1 MSPAPRPAPT
11 RVPALVLIIALLAVA
26 VIIGPVVALA
36 TRVPWDRFR
45 DILSDPETTELLRV
59 TAYAAL
65 QATLITL
72 VLGVPLAVWLAGL
85 RRGSGLVR
93 LLVLLPLAM
102 PPVVAG
108 LALTAAIGNRGVT
121 APLLDALGIQFAFA
135 FPGVIASHVF
145 IALPYVV
152 VAVESSLRQLD
163 REILASAAG
172 VGLSP
177 WEVLLKVTLP
187 AIAPAIATGAGLAFV
202 RSLGEFGTT
211 LTFAGSM
218 PGVTR
223 TMPLGI
229 YLEREIDPGSAYVLA
244 AVLILMAV
252 IALALT
258 ALPMLLRREATPAP
272 RTIGD
277 FNAGRIRELCRPLPG
292 LAVRHVADGVETR
305 FPANATTAIIGP
317 NGSGKTTLVGTLA
330 GRLRGASVTVGEQ
343 ILDGERFIPAH
354 RRGVVLLTQ
363 HPGLPR
369 TTTVAGAITMAS
381 RSPARTRELLQA
393 AGLAELADVKVPALS
408 GGQAAQVALLRA
420 LAAKPRVLILDEPL
434 AAIDVASTARWRR
447 LLKATAEDRTTIMV
461 THDPVDIAGLAEY
474 LVVLEAGHTVAQGE
488 PSELLKVPHNPFVA
502 SVAGINRIVGEI
514 SAIDPDT
521 VTIRGEDLLITG
533 IMDPSHT
540 PREGEATVATFPPEA
555 TTLRLPGPD
564 RRESVRNRW
573 RGRVVGLAATLGSHV
588 EVSIELGGNINI
600 TVPVTRQSAV
610 ALELQEGKEVEC
622 LTKALSVNIHPRPH
636 RNGVTP

>member
-1 MSPAPRPAPT
+1 MTPTPRPVPT
-11 RVPALVLIIALLAVA
+11 RVPTPVLLIALIAVVA
-26 VIIGPVVALA
+26 IIGPVIALA
-36 TRVPWDRFR
+36 SRVPWGRFGEILR
-45 DILSDPETTELLRV
+45 DPATTELLRV
-59 TAYAAL
+59 TAYAAV
-65 QATLITL
+65 QATIITL

-85 RRGSGLVR
+85 HRGSGLVR

-135 FPGVIASHVF
+135 FPGVVASHVF

-218 PGVTR
+218 PGATR

-244 AVLILMAV
+244 ALLILLAV

-272 RTIGD
+272 RAIGD
-277 FNAGRIRELCRPLPG
+277 FDAGRIRELCRPATG
-292 LAVRHVADGVETR
+292 LAVRHLADGVETH
-305 FPANATTAIIGP
+305 FPANAVTAIIGP
-317 NGSGKTTLVGTLA
+317 NGSGKTTMVGTLA
-330 GRLRGASVTVGEQ
+330 GRLRGAFVTVGEQ
-343 ILDGERFIPAH
+343 IMDGGQFIPAH
-354 RRGVVLLTQ
+354 RRGIVLLTQ
-363 HPGLPR
+363 RPGLPR
-369 TTTVAGAITMAS
+369 TTTVAGAITMAT
-381 RSPARTRELLQA
+381 RSPSQTRELLQA
-393 AGLAELADVKVPALS
+393 AGLAELAGVKVPALS

-434 AAIDVASTARWRR
+434 AAIDVNSAARWRR

-474 LVVLEAGHTVAQGE
+474 LVVLEQGHTVAQGD
-488 PSELLKVPHNPFVA
+488 PGELLKVPHNPFMA
-502 SVAGINRIVGEI
+502 HVAGMNRIPGEI
-514 SAIDPDT
+514 SAIAPDT
-521 VTIRGEDLLITG
+521 VTIKVEELLITG
-533 IMDPSHT
+533 IVDPSHT
-540 PREGEATVATFPPEA
+540 PQKGEAAVATFQPEA
-555 TTLRLPGPD
+555 TTLRLPGPT
-564 RRESVRNRW
+564 RRESVRNSW
-573 RGRVVGLAATLGSHV
+573 QGRVVGMTATRSSHV
-588 EVSIELGGNINI
+588 EVSIELGENITI

-610 ALELQEGKEVEC
+610 AMELQEGTEVEC
-622 LTKALSVNIHPRPH
+622 VTKALSVNIHHRPH
-636 RNGVTP
+636 RNGRIS